1 MHSSQ
6 LHSRFRTACKEEKA
20 LPPLMVSMH
29 ELVQPREELNSG
41 RGRMQEIF
49 STKRNLGN
57 SPGDMG
63 PGAVATG
70 RVPL

>member
-29 ELVQPREELNSG
+29 ELVQPREELTVGEAECKKFSA
-41 RGRMQEIF
+41 QKETWEIPQG
-49 STKRNLGN
+49 TWDLGQ
-57 SPGDMG
+57 
-63 PGAVATG
+63 
-70 RVPL
+70 